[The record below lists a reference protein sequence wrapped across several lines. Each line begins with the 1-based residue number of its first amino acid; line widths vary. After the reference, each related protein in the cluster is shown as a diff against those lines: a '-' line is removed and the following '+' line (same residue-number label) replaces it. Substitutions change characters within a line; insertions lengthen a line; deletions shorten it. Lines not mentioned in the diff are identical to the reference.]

1 MYHRFTLVIML
12 TLAAF
17 QAPILAQESSSNT
30 AVGQILDAAKSYGD
44 YKQDERRRERAE
56 ERRDRQRDERRRAR
70 QEQRRH
76 HPRDCRH

>member
-1 MYHRFTLVIML
+1 MFKKTTLIL
-12 TLAAF
+12 LFIAAGYF
-17 QAPILAQESSSNT
+17 APGIAQDNT
-30 AVGQILDAAKSYGD
+30 STIGQILDAARDYGD

>member
-12 TLAAF
+12 ALAAL
-17 QAPILAQESSSNT
+17 QAPIFAQESSSNT

-44 YKQDERRRERAE
+44 YKQDERRERAE

>member
-1 MYHRFTLVIML
+1 MFKKTTLIL
-12 TLAAF
+12 LFIAAGYCT
-17 QAPILAQESSSNT
+17 PGIAQDNNST
-30 AVGQILDAAKSYGD
+30 VGQILDAARDYGD